1 MLRFA
6 QGVTQI
12 STRLVHGLF
21 TRWDKRHSERSER
34 SVISGYYPIR
44 GLGVMAEEAVIKS
57 ATKDEKLLFLQE
69 RGFTPVTVNSGC
81 ILYYKLHGKA
91 DAPQKMMLI
100 NGTGSC
106 GHYSDTF
113 VALLLSEPEWE
124 SKLQICCFDVRGS
137 GQSSDPSGMYTTAGM
152 SGDCTDLMDHLEW
165 ERAHVLGMSLGGMI
179 AQELALRA
187 PARVVTLCLV
197 VTTSRGA
204 GASSM
209 TAFGKLTANIFDA
222 DSRRKLIRSMKI
234 LFSSGVAEDPES
246 DRYRR
251 LFAVLE
257 ERVQTVGEPFVSTMA
272 ALGQAW
278 AATTHYISKQKLQT
292 LKGFRIPT
300 VVLGGTEDHM
310 IATSRQSALA
320 EALECKYAVI
330 EGGHALLVENPSEAV
345 KVVSDLMQQ
354 GSVSL

>member
-1 MLRFA
+1 
-6 QGVTQI
+6 
-12 STRLVHGLF
+12 
-21 TRWDKRHSERSER
+21 
-34 SVISGYYPIR
+34 
-44 GLGVMAEEAVIKS
+44 
-57 ATKDEKLLFLQE
+57 
-69 RGFTPVTVNSGC
+69 
-81 ILYYKLHGKA
+81 
-91 DAPQKMMLI
+91 
-100 NGTGSC
+100 
-106 GHYSDTF
+106 
-113 VALLLSEPEWE
+113 
-124 SKLQICCFDVRGS
+124 
-137 GQSSDPSGMYTTAGM
+137 M

-222 DSRRKLIRSMKI
+222 DSRRKLIRCKSPAAVCWCRVCACVAACGYCPQALHPLRFLAMKI